1 MRNYSIFGNN
11 NNNCLERNKTKKISF
26 STLSITNNPLPNFP
40 FFIFVF
46 SKRRPL
52 RNKASNEKF
61 FHSSS
66 YLFFSPSNILRLGQ
80 FRLERERERY
90 ARRVGNNRLSRFE
103 FRAPDS
109 FPDSR
114 DLFTRMAIKF
124 QLPWARVVPPFYEIF
139 TRPRNCACI
148 TCTGDQLRL
157 LLFAFTEWNR
167 VQLPERKRAYTRQ
180 TTLLTRS
187 FQSLREPFS

>member
-1 MRNYSIFGNN
+1 
-11 NNNCLERNKTKKISF
+11 
-26 STLSITNNPLPNFP
+26 
-40 FFIFVF
+40 
-46 SKRRPL
+46 
-52 RNKASNEKF
+52 
-61 FHSSS
+61 
-66 YLFFSPSNILRLGQ
+66 
-80 FRLERERERY
+80 
-90 ARRVGNNRLSRFE
+90 
-103 FRAPDS
+103 
-109 FPDSR
+109 
-114 DLFTRMAIKF
+114 MAIKF

-187 FQSLREPFS
+187 LAAFNLQGSCSLDLFSFRSRSYLWDFFLRFNWKNYYFIFVHSKICLILEFLMCSNFRIYFINDSGKFVRMVVLIFVQFPSPLSFLFFFFKLN

>member
-1 MRNYSIFGNN
+1 MLVESEIIG
-11 NNNCLERNKTKKISF
+11 
-26 STLSITNNPLPNFP
+26 
-40 FFIFVF
+40 
-46 SKRRPL
+46 
-52 RNKASNEKF
+52 
-61 FHSSS
+61 
-66 YLFFSPSNILRLGQ
+66 
-80 FRLERERERY
+80 
-90 ARRVGNNRLSRFE
+90 LSRFE
-103 FRAPDS
+103 FRG
-109 FPDSR
+109 PDSR
-114 DLFTRMAIKF
+114 EDLFTGMAIKF

-187 FQSLREPFS
+187 LAAFNL